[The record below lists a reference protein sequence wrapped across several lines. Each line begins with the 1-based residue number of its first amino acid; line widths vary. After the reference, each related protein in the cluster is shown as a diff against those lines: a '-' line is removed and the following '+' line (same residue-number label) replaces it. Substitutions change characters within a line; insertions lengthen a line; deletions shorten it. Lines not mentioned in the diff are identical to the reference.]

1 MKKIKLNLKKLMNKK
16 LKSNKIIFFPVSKPF
31 VSKQDIFA
39 VNKTLK
45 SGWISSDGPEVKNFE
60 NKFAKYV
67 DRKFSVAVSSGTAAL
82 EIAVKALDIKKNDEV
97 LIPNF
102 TIISNAIAV
111 LKQNAK
117 PVLIDCNLDNW
128 NINIDDIK
136 KKITKKTKAII
147 VTHIYSFPNEMD
159 KIIKIC
165 KKNKILIIE
174 DAAEVLGLKY
184 KGKKCGSFGDIS
196 TFSFYANKQIT
207 TGEGGMI
214 SVNNLNL
221 YKKCKSLRNLCFGK
235 KNRFNHDDI
244 GWNYRMTNIQASLGL
259 SQMNNINKII
269 KKKMQIGSQYY
280 KNLNNND
287 NLKILPP
294 STTYSKNIYWVVG
307 VLIKNKKIK
316 ASILAKKLLKYGIS
330 TRPFFWP
337 MHEQDIF
344 RKMKLFKNSKFPN
357 STYLSRY
364 GLYLPSYYGLKNKQI
379 DYISSVINNIL

>member
-1 MKKIKLNLKKLMNKK
+1 MNKK
-16 LKSNKIIFFPVSKPF
+16 LKLDKVNFLPVSKPLI
-31 VSKQDIFA
+31 SKKDIFA

-45 SGWISSDGPEVKNFE
+45 SGWISSDGPDVKKFE
-60 NKFAKYV
+60 NKFSKYV

-82 EIAVKALDIKKNDEV
+82 EIAIKALGIKKNDEV

-117 PVLIDCNLDNW
+117 PILIDCNLDNW
-128 NINIDDIK
+128 NINIDDIE

-147 VTHIYSFPNEMD
+147 VTHIYSFSNEME

-165 KKNKILIIE
+165 KRKNILIIE

-214 SVNNLNL
+214 SLNNLNL
-221 YKKCKSLRNLCFGK
+221 YNKCKSLRNLSFGK

-259 SQMNNINKII
+259 SQMSSINKII
-269 KKKMQIGSQYY
+269 KRKMEIGARYY
-280 KNLNNND
+280 KNLNKND

-294 STTYSKNIYWVVG
+294 SKTYSKNIYWVVG
-307 VLIKNKKIK
+307 ILIKNKRIK
-316 ASILAKKLLKYGIS
+316 ASILSKKLLKYGIG

-344 RKMKLFKNSKFPN
+344 KKMRLFRNLKFPN

-364 GLYLPSYYGLKNKQI
+364 GLYLPSYYKLKNKQI

>member
-1 MKKIKLNLKKLMNKK
+1 MNKK
-16 LKSNKIIFFPVSKPF
+16 LKLDKVNFLPVSKPLI
-31 VSKQDIFA
+31 SKKDIFA

-45 SGWISSDGPEVKNFE
+45 SGWISSDGPDVKKFE
-60 NKFAKYV
+60 NKFSKYV

-82 EIAVKALDIKKNDEV
+82 EIAIKALGIKKNDEV

-117 PVLIDCNLDNW
+117 PILIDCNLDNW
-128 NINIDDIK
+128 NINIDDIE

-147 VTHIYSFPNEMD
+147 VTHIYSFPNEME

-165 KKNKILIIE
+165 NKKNILIIE

-214 SVNNLNL
+214 SLNNLNL
-221 YKKCKSLRNLCFGK
+221 YNKCKSLRNLSFGK

-244 GWNYRMTNIQASLGL
+244 GWNYRMTNIQASLGF
-259 SQMNNINKII
+259 S
-269 KKKMQIGSQYY
+269 
-280 KNLNNND
+280 
-287 NLKILPP
+287 
-294 STTYSKNIYWVVG
+294 
-307 VLIKNKKIK
+307 
-316 ASILAKKLLKYGIS
+316 
-330 TRPFFWP
+330 
-337 MHEQDIF
+337 
-344 RKMKLFKNSKFPN
+344 
-357 STYLSRY
+357 
-364 GLYLPSYYGLKNKQI
+364 QI
-379 DYISSVINNIL
+379 D